1 MGMQKFRAPA
11 LPVPPAEYDQMYHT
25 QLIRILSNYFSQLDS
40 TTPTVFDAISLK
52 NLPTEADLANLRE
65 GTVYR
70 DTTADNVLKVKV

>member
-11 LPVPPAEYDQMYHT
+11 LPVPPYEYDQMYLT

-40 TTPTVFDAISLK
+40 PTPVVFDAISLK